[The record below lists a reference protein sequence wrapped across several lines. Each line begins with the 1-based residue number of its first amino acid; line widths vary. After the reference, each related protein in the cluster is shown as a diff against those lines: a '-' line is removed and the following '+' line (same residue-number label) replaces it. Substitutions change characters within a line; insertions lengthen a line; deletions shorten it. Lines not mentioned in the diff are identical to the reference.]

1 MLQAGTRVGPYEI
14 VSWLGA
20 GGMGEVYR
28 ARDTTL
34 DREVALKT
42 LPDEL
47 VRQPERL
54 ARLRQEAR
62 ILGSLNHPGIATLHG
77 LEESDGGVPVLV
89 MELVEGETLA
99 ERLRRGAFPLRQ
111 AVTVAHQIALALEA
125 AHEKGVLHRDL
136 KPGNI
141 RLVPDGRVKLLDFGL
156 ARVVRKAAVDSQLAT
171 EATPRKEAGA
181 MLGTAPYMS
190 PEQAKGQEAD
200 RRSDIWAF
208 GCVLYE
214 MLAGKRTFA
223 GATFSETVA
232 LVLDREPDWQA
243 LPRETPPAALRL
255 LKRCLQKERDKRL
268 HDVADARLELEELRA
283 GPAPGGVLRE
293 PRRLALWPMIA
304 LLSAL
309 LGGFVSWLIQRPPSV
324 RKEVMRLSMEV
335 SGDTNPRQAL
345 RQGRITHRSLAA
357 RPPLTLLVSP
367 AGERTVYDTP
377 SGLVVRELDKPEGRV
392 IPGTAGAFRPFFS
405 PDGKWLGFID
415 RDEGTLKK
423 VSLTGG
429 APLTLC
435 KGVGNSHG
443 ATWGPDDTIVFTPDN
458 DLGLWQVP
466 AAGGEPREL
475 TKPDRTRGEKSHRWP
490 HYLPGG
496 KAVLFTV
503 GTSRLT
509 RWDDARID
517 VLRLTNGERRTIL
530 EGGTTAAYIESG
542 HLVYRRGT
550 SILAAPFDLD
560 RLATTGAP
568 VAVVDGVQSASYG
581 GDPCFDVA
589 RTGMLAYSPP
599 NKRGVRRLVLV
610 DRAGEARSLTPFLEY
625 LQEPRVSPEG
635 RVIALVRGAANNQ
648 IWRFDLEREAF
659 SQVTFEWDNASPVW
673 TADGEF
679 LIVSATPGWKL
690 HRARADGSGR
700 PEPLLAGKGS
710 DFPGSVRAD
719 GKLLVYTATD
729 TNTKEDIWIV
739 PLERYGGEPRV
750 FLQTP
755 AYEGEPAISPN
766 GRVVAY
772 ESDESGQVEVYL
784 RSFPD
789 GGSKIQ
795 VSSGG
800 GFNPVWARSGKELF
814 YRARLEGSK
823 RQMMVVDVS
832 PGIPI
837 RVSRGRRLFEDSYA
851 DAGYDVLPDGQH
863 FVMVEIDQEA
873 SRITHFN
880 VVLNWFEEL
889 KHLVP
894 PK

>member
-1 MLQAGTRVGPYEI
+1 MLAAGTRVGPYEV

-20 GGMGEVYR
+20 GSMGEVYR
-28 ARDTTL
+28 ARDTKL

-42 LPDEL
+42 LPAEL
-47 VRQPERL
+47 AREPARL
-54 ARLRQEAR
+54 ARLKQEAR
-62 ILGSLNHPGIATLHG
+62 FLASLNHPGIASLHG

-89 MELVEGETLA
+89 MELVEGESLA
-99 ERLRRGAFPLRQ
+99 DRLRRGPLPLRE
-111 AVTVAHQIALALEA
+111 AVTVADEIARALEA

-141 RLVPDGRVKLLDFGL
+141 RLVPDGRAKLLDFGL
-156 ARVVRKAAVDSQLAT
+156 AKAVRKAAVDSQLAT
-171 EATPRKEAGA
+171 EASPGSEAGA
-181 MLGTAPYMS
+181 VLGTAPYMS

-214 MLAGKRTFA
+214 MLAGKRAFA

-232 LVLDREPDWQA
+232 SVLDREPDWQA

-255 LKRCLQKERDKRL
+255 LKRCLRKERDKRL

-283 GPAPGGVLRE
+283 GAAAGEVLRE
-293 PRRLALWPMIA
+293 PRRPAPWPMIA

-309 LGGFVSWLIQRPPSV
+309 LGGFVSWAIERPPSV
-324 RKEVMRLSMEV
+324 RKEVMRLSVEV
-335 SGDTNPRQAL
+335 PGETNPR
-345 RQGRITHRSLAA
+345 
-357 RPPLTLLVSP
+357 LTLLVSP

-377 SGLVVRELDKPEGRV
+377 SGLVVRELEQPEGRL
-392 IPGTAGAFRPFFS
+392 IPGTAGAFLPFFS
-405 PDGKWLGFID
+405 PDGKWIGFID
-415 RDEGTLKK
+415 RDEGMLKK

-435 KGVGNSHG
+435 KGVANSHG

-466 AAGGEPREL
+466 AGGGDPREL
-475 TKPDRTRGEKSHRWP
+475 TKPDRARGEKSHRWP

-509 RWDDARID
+509 GWDDARID

-530 EGGTTAAYIESG
+530 EGGTTAAYVESG

-550 SILAAPFDLD
+550 SILAVPFDLD

-568 VAVVDGVQSASYG
+568 VAVVEGVQSAAYNGNPS
-581 GDPCFDVA
+581 FDVA
-589 RTGMLAYSPP
+589 RTGLLAYVPP
-599 NKRGVRRLVLV
+599 NKRGAGRLVLV
-610 DRAGEARSLTPFLEY
+610 NRAGEARSLTPFLER
-625 LQEPRVSPEG
+625 LQEPRVSPDG

-648 IWRFDLEREAF
+648 IWRFDLDREAF
-659 SQVTFEWDNASPVW
+659 SQVTFEWDNTAPVW

-679 LIVSATPGWKL
+679 LIVVSTPGRKL
-690 HRARADGSGR
+690 HRVRADGSSA
-700 PEPLLAGKGS
+700 PEPLLARKGS
-710 DFPGSVRAD
+710 DLPGSVTAD
-719 GKLLVYTATD
+719 GKLLVHSATD
-729 TNTKEDIWIV
+729 PSTREDIWIL
-739 PLERYGGEPRV
+739 PLEGDGGEPRV

-755 AYEGEPAISPN
+755 AYEGTPAVSPN

-772 ESDESGQVEVYL
+772 ESDESGQMEVYL

-789 GGSKIQ
+789 GGGKIQ

-800 GFNPVWARSGKELF
+800 GFNPVWTRSGKELF

-823 RQMMVVDVS
+823 RQMIVVDVS
-832 PGIPI
+832 PGIPV

-863 FVMVEIDQEA
+863 FVMVEVDWEA

-889 KHLVP
+889 KRLVP

>member
-1 MLQAGTRVGPYEI
+1 
-14 VSWLGA
+14 
-20 GGMGEVYR
+20 
-28 ARDTTL
+28 
-34 DREVALKT
+34 
-42 LPDEL
+42 
-47 VRQPERL
+47 
-54 ARLRQEAR
+54 
-62 ILGSLNHPGIATLHG
+62 
-77 LEESDGGVPVLV
+77 
-89 MELVEGETLA
+89 
-99 ERLRRGAFPLRQ
+99 
-111 AVTVAHQIALALEA
+111 
-125 AHEKGVLHRDL
+125 
-136 KPGNI
+136 
-141 RLVPDGRVKLLDFGL
+141 
-156 ARVVRKAAVDSQLAT
+156 
-171 EATPRKEAGA
+171 
-181 MLGTAPYMS
+181 MS

-200 RRSDIWAF
+200 RRGDIWAF

-214 MLAGKRTFA
+214 MLVGKRAFG
-223 GATFSETVA
+223 GATFSETMA
-232 LVLDREPDWQA
+232 SVLDREPDWQA

-255 LKRCLQKERDKRL
+255 LKRCLQKERHKRL
-268 HDVADARLELEELRA
+268 HDIADARLELEELLA
-283 GPAPGGVLRE
+283 GPAPGEVLRE
-293 PRRLALWPMIA
+293 PRRPAVWPMIA

-309 LGGFVSWLIQRPPSV
+309 LGGFVSWVIKRPPSV
-324 RKEVMRLSMEV
+324 RKEVMRLSVEV
-335 SGDTNPRQAL
+335 SGQTNPR
-345 RQGRITHRSLAA
+345 
-357 RPPLTLLVSP
+357 LTLLMSP

-392 IPGTAGAFRPFFS
+392 IPGTVGAYRPFFS

-415 RDEGTLKK
+415 RDQGTLKK

-435 KGVGNSHG
+435 KGVANSHG
-443 ATWGPDDTIVFTPDN
+443 ATWGADDTIVFTPDN
-458 DLGLWQVP
+458 DMGLWQVP
-466 AAGGEPREL
+466 AGGGDPREL
-475 TKPDRTRGEKSHRWP
+475 TKPDHARGEKSHRWP

-509 RWDDARID
+509 TWDDARID

-530 EGGTTAAYIESG
+530 EGGTTAAYVESG

-560 RLATTGAP
+560 HLATTGAP
-568 VAVVDGVQSASYG
+568 VALVDGVQSASYNG
-581 GDPCFDVA
+581 SPSFGVA
-589 RTGMLAYSPP
+589 RTGILAYVPP

-610 DRAGEARSLTPFLEY
+610 NRAGEARSLTPFLEY
-625 LQEPRVSPEG
+625 LQGPRVSPDG

-648 IWRFDLEREAF
+648 VWRLDLEREAF
-659 SQVTFEWDNASPVW
+659 SQVTFEWDNDSPVW
-673 TADGEF
+673 TPDGEF
-679 LIVSATPGWKL
+679 LIVSATPGLKL
-690 HRARADGSGR
+690 HRVRADGSGR

-710 DFPGSVRAD
+710 DLPGSVTAD
-719 GKLLVYTATD
+719 GKLLVYMATD
-729 TNTKEDIWIV
+729 TNTREDIWIL
-739 PLERYGGEPRV
+739 PLERDGSEPRV

-755 AYEGEPAISPN
+755 AYEAVPAISPN

-789 GGSKIQ
+789 GGGKIQ

-851 DAGYDVLPDGQH
+851 DVGYDVLPDGQH
-863 FVMVEIDQEA
+863 FVMVEVDWEA
-873 SRITHFN
+873 ARITHFN

-894 PK
+894 QK

>member
-1 MLQAGTRVGPYEI
+1 MLAAGTRVGPYEV

-34 DREVALKT
+34 GRDVALKT
-42 LPDEL
+42 LPAEL
-47 VRQPERL
+47 AGQPERL

-62 ILGSLNHPGIATLHG
+62 ILASLNHPGIANLHG
-77 LEESDGGVPVLV
+77 LEESDGGLPVLV
-89 MELVEGETLA
+89 MELVEGEALA
-99 ERLRRGAFPLRQ
+99 ERLRRGAVPWRE
-111 AVTVAHQIALALEA
+111 AVTVAQQIALALEA
-125 AHEKGVLHRDL
+125 AHEKGILHRDL

-141 RLVPDGRVKLLDFGL
+141 RLARDGRVKLLDFGL
-156 ARVVRKAAVDSQLAT
+156 AKAVRKAAVDSRLDT
-171 EATPRKEAGA
+171 EAAPHSEPGTV
-181 MLGTAPYMS
+181 LGTAPYMS
-190 PEQAKGQEAD
+190 PEQARGQEPD
-200 RRSDIWAF
+200 RRGDIWAF

-214 MLAGKRTFA
+214 MLAGKRAFE
-223 GATFSETVA
+223 GATYSDTVA
-232 LVLDREPDWQA
+232 AVLDREPDWQA
-243 LPRETPPAALRL
+243 LPPETPAAALRL
-255 LKRCLQKERDKRL
+255 LRRCLQKEKDGRLRDIG
-268 HDVADARLELEELRA
+268 DARLELEELLA
-283 GPAPGGVLRE
+283 GPAPGDVLRE
-293 PRRLALWPMIA
+293 PRRPALWPMIA

-309 LGGFVSWLIQRPPSV
+309 VGGFVSWVIQRPPSV
-324 RKEVMRLSMEV
+324 RKDVIRLSVEV
-335 SGDTNPRQAL
+335 SGETLQRP
-345 RQGRITHRSLAA
+345 GR
-357 RPPLTLLVSP
+357 LLVSP
-367 AGERTVYDTP
+367 TGERIVYDSP
-377 SGLVVRELDKPEGRV
+377 SGLVVRELDKLEGRV
-392 IPGTAGAFRPFFS
+392 IPGTAGAYRPFFS

-415 RDEGTLKK
+415 QNDGTLKK

-435 KGVGNSHG
+435 KGVVNSHG

-458 DLGLWQVP
+458 YLGLWQVP
-466 AAGGEPREL
+466 AGGGDPREL

-496 KAVLFTV
+496 RAVLFTV

-509 RWDDARID
+509 TWDDARIE
-517 VLRLTNGERRTIL
+517 VLVLGSGERRTIL
-530 EGGTTAAYIESG
+530 EGGTTAAYVESG

-550 SILAAPFDLD
+550 SILAAPFDLH

-568 VAVVDGVQSASYG
+568 VAVVDGVQSASYNG
-581 GDPCFDVA
+581 NPSFDVA
-589 RTGMLAYSPP
+589 RTGMLASVPP
-599 NKRGVRRLVLV
+599 NRRGGRLVLV
-610 DRAGEARSLTPFLEY
+610 DRAGEARSLTPFFEFLSD
-625 LQEPRVSPEG
+625 PRVSSDG

-659 SQVTFEWDNASPVW
+659 SQVTFEWDNDSPVW

-690 HRARADGSGR
+690 HRVRADGSGS
-700 PEPLLAGKGS
+700 PEPLLAGKAS
-710 DFPGSVRAD
+710 DQFPSSVTAD

-729 TNTKEDIWIV
+729 TNTREDIWIL
-739 PLERYGGEPRV
+739 PLERDGGDPRV

-755 AYEGEPAISPN
+755 AHEDMAAISPN

-789 GGSKIQ
+789 GGRKIQ

-800 GFNPVWARSGKELF
+800 GFHPVWARSGKELF
-814 YRARLEGSK
+814 YRARLEGLK

-832 PGIPI
+832 PRIPI
-837 RVSRGRRLFEDSYA
+837 RVSRGRRLFEDSYN
-851 DAGYDVLPDGQH
+851 DVGFDVLPDGQH

-880 VVLNWFEEL
+880 IVLNWFEEL
-889 KHLVP
+889 RRLVP